1 MYFTLCIEL
10 LFSGNSPV
18 MNLPTQSHSPAGGG
32 NVLSKWFGEDVLQQV
47 QPGQRSATPDLAR
60 KVLSVEE
67 LERQHAAA
75 MN

>member
-1 MYFTLCIEL
+1 
-10 LFSGNSPV
+10 
-18 MNLPTQSHSPAGGG
+18 MNLPPQSHTPGGGG
-32 NVLSKWFGEDVLQQV
+32 NVLSKWFGEDVLQLV

-67 LERQHAAA
+67 LERQHATA